1 MTNETMTVHKA
12 LAELKLLDQRINTSI
27 HTKSLCSTAKN
38 SSLKINGE
46 TIEDFKNTTKE
57 NYQSINDLI
66 RRRDAIKKAVSKS
79 NASTLV
85 TINDVEYTVA
95 EAIWMNQ
102 SGMEAKEDLLRKL
115 KDLYSAAVKKTED
128 NNAQLDAKAE
138 QFIIS
143 MNGQSDKKAMN
154 TDEVKAA
161 KDAYIKS
168 NTMSIVCGFDIKEEI
183 NKLEAEIDSFK
194 AEVDAAL
201 SVSNATTM
209 IEVVY

>member
-1 MTNETMTVHKA
+1 MTNETMTIHKA
-12 LAELKLLDQRINTSI
+12 LAELKLLDKRISNVI
-27 HTKSLCSTAKN
+27 AKAQYCAYAKN
-38 SSLKINGE
+38 SALKINGE
-46 TIEDFKNTTKE
+46 TIDDFKNSTE
-57 NYQSINDLI
+57 EEYQSINDLI

-79 NASTLV
+79 NASTTV

-102 SGMEAKEDLLRKL
+102 AGMDAKELLLDKM
-115 KDLYSAAVKKTED
+115 KNDYSKAVAKSDE
-128 NNAQLDAKAE
+128 NNAQLDNKAE
-138 QFIIS
+138 AFIIN
-143 MNGQSDKKAMN
+143 MNGQTDKKAMN
-154 TDEVKAA
+154 TDEVKTA

-168 NTMSIVCGFDIKEEI
+168 NTMSVICGFDIKNEI
-183 NKLEAEIDSFK
+183 NTLEAEIISFK